1 MTAAKKKQ
9 NKAGASKKGSKG
21 KKGKESDAKKAVKTF
36 ANKMGVNLSPSL
48 KNQQTT
54 LTDKMGEGMR
64 RRIKFLQDQ

>member
-9 NKAGASKKGSKG
+9 NKAGASKKG